1 MVPVVMGKKVRQN
14 PHVQRLEVFSPSS
27 VEDFIS
33 KWPQRVAVPQLEA
46 LIAET
51 LQHLEMIAVNVL
63 VVLISKWYSDP
74 GAITPLV
81 DAALDL

>member
-1 MVPVVMGKKVRQN
+1 
-14 PHVQRLEVFSPSS
+14 VQRVFSPSS
-27 VEDFIS
+27 VENFIS
-33 KWPQRVAVPQLEA
+33 KLPQRVAAPQLEA

-63 VVLISKWYSDP
+63 VVLISERYSDP

-81 DAALDL
+81 DAALNL

>member
-1 MVPVVMGKKVRQN
+1 
-14 PHVQRLEVFSPSS
+14 VQRVFSLSS

-33 KWPQRVAVPQLEA
+33 KLPQRVAAPQLEA

-63 VVLISKWYSDP
+63 VVLISKRYPDP

-81 DAALDL
+81 DAALNL

>member
-1 MVPVVMGKKVRQN
+1 MCNGY
-14 PHVQRLEVFSPSS
+14 FSPSS

-33 KWPQRVAVPQLEA
+33 KLPQRVAAPQLEA

-63 VVLISKWYSDP
+63 VVLISKRYSDP

-81 DAALDL
+81 DAALNL

>member
-1 MVPVVMGKKVRQN
+1 MKSSCATP
-14 PHVQRLEVFSPSS
+14 PQRVFSPSS

-33 KWPQRVAVPQLEA
+33 KLPQRVAASQLEA

-51 LQHLEMIAVNVL
+51 LQHLEMFAVNIL
-63 VVLISKWYSDP
+63 VVLISKRYSDP

-81 DAALDL
+81 DAALNL